1 MRLLFICARNRL
13 RSPTAER
20 VFAGVC
26 GVETCSAGVSPDAE
40 QPLTADLI
48 EWADVILVMEPRHRA
63 KMARTFG
70 RLLRGKRVACLGIPD
85 DYGYMTPS
93 WSACCGIAFPDR
105 CLCCPPGGPP
115 NQGTAPH
122 RQSLTAAGDLRFAW
136 PPSSELCRL
145 AYKENER
152 GTWFPH
158 SFVFLNSR
166 QCTSNHTGG
175 SELPSVAHGVTV

>member
-1 MRLLFICARNRL
+1 MRVLFICARNRL

-26 GVETCSAGVSPDAE
+26 GVETWSAGVSPDAE

-85 DYGYMTPS
+85 DYGYMDAELVRLLWDRVPRS
-93 WSACCGIAFPDR
+93 VPVLSAGRPA
-105 CLCCPPGGPP
+105 
-115 NQGTAPH
+115 
-122 RQSLTAAGDLRFAW
+122 
-136 PPSSELCRL
+136 
-145 AYKENER
+145 
-152 GTWFPH
+152 
-158 SFVFLNSR
+158 
-166 QCTSNHTGG
+166 
-175 SELPSVAHGVTV
+175 